1 MIRDCTIDDQRLEP
15 LKECLPLPGTD
26 IGEDE
31 WPNNTLSHKT
41 VIYSCGRI
49 GRRDEVIEH
58 AHDPAELALCK
69 RLADEA
75 TAIMAGTYLGMS
87 DESDHKFVP
96 FFITANV
103 GDKVP
108 ETLTETE
115 LRAAFGGTIKPK
127 FPMTIEP
134 LKEEGEWWRMAS
146 AQPISDGDDKAL
158 NAWRSMIAWFGNQP
172 ELHGACFVCF
182 NEPKAE
188 PYRPGVLSCVI
199 FPRMVLAF
207 TKQGSLVGLFGCVV
221 WT

>member
-1 MIRDCTIDDQRLEP
+1 MVIRDCMVDDQRLQP
-15 LKECLPLPGTD
+15 LKECLPLPGTGID
-26 IGEDE
+26 DNDE

-41 VIYSCGRI
+41 VVSTCGRI

-75 TAIMAGTYLGMS
+75 AAIMAGTYVGMS

-108 ETLTETE
+108 ETLTEAE
-115 LRAAFGGTIKPK
+115 LRAGFGGTIRPNC
-127 FPMTIEP
+127 PVVIEP
-134 LKEEGEWWRMAS
+134 LKEEGEWWRLAS
-146 AQPISDGDDKAL
+146 ADANPWRAL
-158 NAWRSMIAWFGNQP
+158 MAWFGSHP
-172 ELHGACFVCF
+172 ELHGACFVSI
-182 NEPKAE
+182 NEPRDL
-188 PYRPGVLSCVI
+188 PYRPDVLSVVI
-199 FPRMVLAF
+199 FPRMVLAI